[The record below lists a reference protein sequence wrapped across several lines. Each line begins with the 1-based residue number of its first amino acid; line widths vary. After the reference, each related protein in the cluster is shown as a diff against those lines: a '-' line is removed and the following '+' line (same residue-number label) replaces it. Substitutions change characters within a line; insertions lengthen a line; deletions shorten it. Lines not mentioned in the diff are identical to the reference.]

1 MENYV
6 YNFFF
11 EVREY
16 YTFPSRVRAPDH
28 EYGGPLSGDLPVRS
42 CVASKV
48 PVENVW
54 AKYTSKTSS
63 SKPGRI
69 IYEKIRLGENY
80 RSPNSIKAWK
90 RKANKLLTKY

>member
-28 EYGGPLSGDLPVRS
+28 EYGGPLRGDLPVRS
-42 CVASKV
+42 CAAPNV

-54 AKYTSKTSS
+54 AKYTSITFIFQTWQDYIGKDSTQGAL
-63 SKPGRI
+63 SKSQQHQHV
-69 IYEKIRLGENY
+69 KI
-80 RSPNSIKAWK
+80 
-90 RKANKLLTKY
+90 